1 MLDCGIVLGEENQV
15 VVSAVRNVF
24 DSRLNLPDRE
34 ALADIGL
41 ADPGR
46 KFGLDAGE
54 VDAGHWEVW
63 GLFVLE
69 VIVQLGF
76 LANDVAAVK
85 CNVHLLYFVF
95 LEIEDL
101 EIFLTDVLAL
111 HTEESQSLQRLE
123 LILVLVDFP
132 QVWPVVLKKLWLE
145 QQIASRVFVFK
156 LQFVLWF
163 YVDLRIQMDNVI
175 E

>member
-1 MLDCGIVLGEENQV
+1 M
-15 VVSAVRNVF
+15 
-24 DSRLNLPDRE
+24 P
-34 ALADIGL
+34 
-41 ADPGR
+41 
-46 KFGLDAGE
+46 
-54 VDAGHWEVW
+54 
-63 GLFVLE
+63 
-69 VIVQLGF
+69 
-76 LANDVAAVK
+76 
-85 CNVHLLYFVF
+85 YFVF

-132 QVWPVVLKKLWLE
+132 QVRPVVLKELWLE